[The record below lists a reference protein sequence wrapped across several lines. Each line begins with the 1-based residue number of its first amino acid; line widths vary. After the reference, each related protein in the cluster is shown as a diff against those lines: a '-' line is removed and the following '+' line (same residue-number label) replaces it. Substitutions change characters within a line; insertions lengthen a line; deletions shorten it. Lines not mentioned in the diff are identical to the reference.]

1 MLAYGGQVKSYAIA
15 KRLTGLKSERY
26 SIFLNRVQ
34 ESFIPKY
41 NTKCNPASNRFL
53 GHRADM
59 LGLVEKLAA
68 LNARAPAL
76 SASKKPRFD
85 KRGQLLPRERLARL
99 LDPGMPFLEI
109 GNIAGYLLDTDDE
122 AKSIPG
128 GTIIAGIGYISGTRC
143 AVVVDDSG
151 IKAGTLTAAGGWRL
165 ERMQEIALE
174 QKLPFVHLVESAGG
188 DLINYTVE
196 AFIKGGSLFA
206 NLARLSKAGIPV
218 LAILHGSS
226 TAGGAYM
233 PGLSDYVVG
242 VKGRG
247 QAFLAGP
254 PLLKAATGEIAEA
267 EELGGAEMHAAVS
280 GLVDYLAEDD
290 GEAVLMMRDVVA
302 RLGWAKETP
311 RKIYA
316 KPILDGDEIAGIVP
330 VDYRKPYEVREVIAR
345 LVDGSDFTDFKP
357 DYGVSTVCIQASIF
371 GQPVGILSNNG
382 PIDPNGATKA
392 AQFIQLMDQGGTP
405 LLFLQNTTGYL
416 VGKTYEQAGMIKHGA
431 KMIQAVTNADV
442 PRITLM
448 IGASFGAGN
457 YGMCGRGYNPDFVF
471 SWPNAK
477 SGVMGGE
484 QAATVMEIV
493 ADAQAARAGVTP
505 DPKKREAQR
514 AALTHIFDSQS
525 SAFYTSGHLLDD
537 GVIDPRDTRKLLGV
551 LLPLVM
557 EARQRKLRPNSFG
570 VARL

>member
-1 MLAYGGQVKSYAIA
+1 MLNLI
-15 KRLTGLKSERY
+15 
-26 SIFLNRVQ
+26 
-34 ESFIPKY
+34 
-41 NTKCNPASNRFL
+41 
-53 GHRADM
+53 
-59 LGLVEKLAA
+59 EKLTE
-68 LNARAPAL
+68 LNARAAAQ
-76 SASKKPRFD
+76 SVSKKTRFE

-109 GNIAGYLLDTDDE
+109 GNLAGYLLDTNDE

-128 GTIIAGIGYISGTRC
+128 STIIAGIGYISGTRC
-143 AVVVDDSG
+143 AIVVDDSG
-151 IKAGTLTAAGGWRL
+151 IKAGTLITAGAWRL

-196 AFIKGGSLFA
+196 TFIGGGRLFA

-254 PLLKAATGEIAEA
+254 PLLKAATGEIASA
-267 EELGGAEMHAAVS
+267 EDLGGAQMHATTS

-290 GEAVLMMRDVVA
+290 GEAVLMMREVIS
-302 RLGWAKETP
+302 RLGWKTHSAVEP
-311 RKIYA
+311 SA
-316 KPILDGDEIAGIVP
+316 EPALDIEDIAGIVP
-330 VDYRKPYEVREVIAR
+330 IDYRKPYEVREVIAR
-345 LVDGSDFTDFKP
+345 LVDGSDFTDFKA
-357 DYGVSTVCIQASIF
+357 DYGVSTVCVQASIF

-392 AQFIQLMDQGGTP
+392 AQFIQLMDQAGTP

-416 VGKTYEQAGMIKHGA
+416 VGKAYEQAGMIKHGA

-457 YGMCGRGYNPDFVF
+457 YGMCGRGYDPDFVF

-477 SGVMGGE
+477 TGVMGGE

-493 ADAQAARAGVTP
+493 ADAQAARAGKTS
-505 DPKKREAQR
+505 DPKKRSAQR
-514 AALTHIFDSQS
+514 TALTELFDHQS

-537 GVIDPRDTRKLLGV
+537 GVIDPRDTRKLLGI

-557 EARQRKLRPNSFG
+557 EARRRELRPNSFG